1 MTGSPSL
8 GARADQTPGLATG
21 VTPLGGALVVL
32 AVATFPFILC
42 VICGLLSGC
51 GAAPRPGTQRALAV
65 GAGALG
71 HGIVHAAYRC
81 PDGAQ
86 ECRDS
91 VAIGLVVAGGL
102 ALVAGSMAWLDDA
115 PAGAAPGTPHPLETE
130 D

>member
-32 AVATFPFILC
+32 ATATFPFVLC

-51 GAAPRPGTQRALAV
+51 GAAPATQRAFAV
-65 GAGALG
+65 SAGALG
-71 HGIVHAAYRC
+71 QGIVHAAYRC

-102 ALVAGSMAWLDDA
+102 ALVAGSMAWLDEA
-115 PAGAAPGTPHPLETE
+115 PAGAAPGTLHPLETE